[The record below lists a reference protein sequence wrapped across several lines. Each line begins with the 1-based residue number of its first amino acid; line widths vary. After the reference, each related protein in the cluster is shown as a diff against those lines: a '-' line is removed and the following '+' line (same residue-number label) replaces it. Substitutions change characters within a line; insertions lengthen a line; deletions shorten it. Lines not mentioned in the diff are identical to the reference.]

1 MILENFE
8 SEIKE
13 AFRYQ
18 EGLKV
23 PIMGYEGKIIYS
35 ETTQEANFAYDNQG
49 YVLDKTAFFIVDKS
63 NSQDI
68 VLYLNAILTS
78 KVILWYIRQT
88 TATLGSKGFNMGKQY
103 IEKIPIPKINEKNQ
117 STINKII
124 DTINSRI
131 KKDATS
137 TTLELDSQIDEL
149 VYSLYHLSDE
159 EIAFIHSL

>member
-35 ETTQEANFAYDNQG
+35 ETTQEANFAYDDQG

-63 NSQDI
+63 NSQDV

-88 TATLGSKGFNMGKQY
+88 TATLGSNGFNMGKQY

-124 DTINSRI
+124 DTVNSRT
-131 KKDATS
+131 TS
-137 TTLELDSQIDEL
+137 TALELDSQIDEL

>member
-63 NSQDI
+63 NSQDV

-124 DTINSRI
+124 DTVNSRT
-131 KKDATS
+131 TS
-137 TTLELDSQIDEL
+137 TALELDSQIDEL
-149 VYSLYHLSDE
+149 VYSLYRLSDE
-159 EIAFIHSL
+159 EMAFIHSL